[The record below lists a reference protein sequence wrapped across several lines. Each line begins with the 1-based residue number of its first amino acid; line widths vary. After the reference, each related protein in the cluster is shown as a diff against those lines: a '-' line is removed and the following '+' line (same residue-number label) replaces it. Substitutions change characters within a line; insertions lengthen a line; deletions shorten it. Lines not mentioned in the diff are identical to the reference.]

1 MSLQAALIVIGLVLL
16 VGIYM
21 VSRML
26 EGKKFNRGNINHVRH
41 DMDSDSGIDS
51 GMDSIDDSSWQNS
64 EPNLSEPSL
73 SESGLS
79 EPAMEDDIPVLDME
93 VDSNLYESQNQ
104 VADTHST
111 INYSSSEDYDNAQY
125 TEQEAAGV
133 SAQPEI
139 DVNETDNNAG
149 DNSIDMI
156 SDQIASDEIETLDD
170 FVYPDEISDDVS
182 DEASDEAPNQILFSD
197 QPDISIS
204 ENIEDVVE
212 LEDDLK
218 IEASA
223 DQGSK
228 QSSELP
234 MEEQTEPIIEVK
246 NIDIG
251 DMPILDGPEWELELV
266 NDNEQKSLFEESV
279 DDDSEII
286 DWENLRSTNAI
297 DTFISNNPDDQQIST
312 ETDAASITESDE
324 QSALSNDEELMDELD
339 DFHFEKD
346 ESRLPMQ
353 NDPVSS
359 KAKPATVEGHHRPER
374 IEPKLSGFEAPGQ
387 TVLPFADEESSKAS
401 PDYRYPSIPGF
412 DRISQIDYW
421 VKFSG
426 EKDIGRESVLAQYRE
441 PVSSI
446 SKTSRIYGRKI
457 PDKAWC
463 LLENESEE
471 ARFSD
476 LVVTLQLADKNGP
489 ITQLDLDK
497 FTSMIVKLSDGI
509 GRDYSLMAPTESAM
523 QQGKAISD
531 FIRYYETV
539 FVVNIKPV
547 QSDYFDG
554 VTINRC
560 ATQLGL
566 DRSAD
571 KYFVRNKMVGKEKV
585 SIYYLANMNSDG
597 EFDFDSLKESN
608 IKGVTFFTKPAVN
621 KSPGAVFTEMID
633 TAKAFAARAKGEAI
647 MPNHEDF
654 SQDDIDH
661 IRKSI
666 EKVAQEMETLGIAT
680 GSDEAIRIF

>member
-1 MSLQAALIVIGLVLL
+1 MSLQAALIVIGLILL

-21 VSRML
+21 VSKMR
-26 EGKKFNRGNINHVRH
+26 EGKKFNRGNVNHTRH
-41 DMDSDSGIDS
+41 DTASDPSI
-51 GMDSIDDSSWQNS
+51 DSIDDSSWHNS
-64 EPNLSEPSL
+64 EPSFSEPGL
-73 SESGLS
+73 SGSDLSVSGLS
-79 EPAMEDDIPVLDME
+79 EPTIEDDIPVLDME
-93 VDSNLYESQNQ
+93 VDSSLYQPQDQ
-104 VADTHST
+104 VKDNHSAM
-111 INYSSSEDYDNAQY
+111 NDSSRKNYDNASDSFVD
-125 TEQEAAGV
+125 T
-133 SAQPEI
+133 
-139 DVNETDNNAG
+139 T
-149 DNSIDMI
+149 
-156 SDQIASDEIETLDD
+156 SDQTTSDEIKTLDD
-170 FVYPDEISDDVS
+170 FVYPDETSDDIS
-182 DEASDEAPNQILFSD
+182 GQAFDQISDEAPNQRPNPD

-204 ENIEDVVE
+204 ESIEDIVE

-218 IEASA
+218 VEAST
-223 DQGSK
+223 DQELK

-234 MEEQTEPIIEVK
+234 METQTDQMIEVENMIESK
-246 NIDIG
+246 NMEIG
-251 DMPILDGPEWELELV
+251 DGPEWDLELV
-266 NDNEQKSLFEESV
+266 NDDEQKSLFDENV

-286 DWENLRSTNAI
+286 DWDNLRSTNAI
-297 DTFISNNPDDQQIST
+297 DSFISNNSSNNPSNNPDDQQTTT
-312 ETDAASITESDE
+312 EINDASISDLDKSIPESDE

-346 ESRLPMQ
+346 ESLLPMQ
-353 NDPVSS
+353 NDPVFS
-359 KAKPATVEGHHRPER
+359 KAKPEKVEGNHRTER
-374 IEPKLSGFEAPGQ
+374 IEPKLSGFEVSGQ
-387 TVLPFADEESSKAS
+387 AVLPFADEQPPKHS
-401 PDYRYPSIPGF
+401 PDYTYPSILGF

-446 SKTSRIYGRKI
+446 SKTSRIYGRKT

-471 ARFSD
+471 ARFGD

-489 ITQLDLDK
+489 VTQLDLDK
-497 FTSMIVKLSDGI
+497 FTSMIVNLSDGI

-585 SIYYLANMNSDG
+585 SIYYLANMNSNG
-597 EFDFDSLKESN
+597 EFDFDTLKESN

-633 TAKAFAARAKGEAI
+633 TAKAFAARVKGEAI